1 MPEPTKPAPAAPSK
15 TAPAAVPKPPG
26 LSFSSFGLNDAILRG
41 VIEAGF
47 TEASPIQ
54 GQAIPVVMAGRD
66 LVALAQTGTGKT
78 AAFGLPAMSRIDTTK
93 KGVALLVITPTRE
106 LATQVSVQLFKL
118 GRHAGIRAVAITGGE
133 SSWRQL
139 DGVAKGAQVVV
150 ATPGRLRDL
159 LESGRLVKF
168 APSIVV
174 LDEADEM
181 LDMGFMEDIEAIFA
195 KLPPTPR
202 QTLLF
207 SATMPPPIA
216 RLAERVLKDPVR
228 IDLTTGVR
236 YAKDVEQRFAV
247 IEDHERADAVA
258 RLIDGEEPEKAI
270 IFCRTKIE
278 TDNLANVL
286 AGRGILARALH
297 GDIEQ
302 SERQRVLRAFR
313 AGTTDVLVAT
323 DVAARGLDIADVSH
337 VINYHLPFDQD
348 AYVHRIG
355 RTGRAGKTGIAITL
369 VTAYEFHGLRRI
381 QQAIKATFIPSEIPS
396 LRDVRKRV
404 GSRVLAEA
412 MKQPISEEA
421 VELFAALCSEVD
433 VTEAACHLL
442 SMLLAGKEVKGP
454 ERIGMRADQAKKLAE
469 GQGGGGG
476 NRPRYGGGGGGG
488 YRGRGGPPPRRP
500 RY

>member
-1 MPEPTKPAPAAPSK
+1 MPESTKPAAASP
-15 TAPAAVPKPPG
+15 PKPPG

-106 LATQVSVQLFKL
+106 LATQVSEQLFKL

-181 LDMGFMEDIEAIFA
+181 LDMGFMEDIEAIFS

-348 AYVHRIG
+348 AYVH
-355 RTGRAGKTGIAITL
+355 AITL

-454 ERIGMRADQAKKLAE
+454 ERIGMRAEQAKKLAE

-476 NRPRYGGGGGGG
+476 NRPRYGSGGGGG
-488 YRGRGGPPPRRP
+488 YRGRGAPPPRRP